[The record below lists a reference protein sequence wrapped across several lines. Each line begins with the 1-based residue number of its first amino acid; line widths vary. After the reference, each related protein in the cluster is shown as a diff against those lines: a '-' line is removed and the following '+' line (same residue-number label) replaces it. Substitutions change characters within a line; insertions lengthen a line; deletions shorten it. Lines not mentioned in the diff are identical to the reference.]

1 MPINTLRDI
10 NEDYLI
16 SVAKGNVPGESL
28 VHKFGRNDAVP
39 NGSWVFVAILGQSA
53 HVLSAATTVRI
64 KSGNAADDKDAG
76 AGAREVT
83 VQGIVETTFA
93 EETDT
98 LLPDGTTASASSAKS
113 FWRVH
118 RAWVSSCGTYG
129 GANTGDVVIENGAG
143 GTDIITIAAEEGQT
157 QDALFT
163 VPADTTGYLLSVHAT
178 VDSNKTTN
186 IRCFT
191 RENIGNTTAPVS
203 SKRLK
208 LFWDG
213 VESPGFV
220 YDPSSPEF
228 AISQKSDIW
237 FEAYGDGAVSQVS
250 IDFELLLVDD

>member
-1 MPINTLRDI
+1 MPISTIKDFS
-10 NEDYLI
+10 EDYLI
-16 SVAKGNVPGESL
+16 RVAKGDVPGESL

-39 NGSWVFVAILGQSA
+39 NGSWTFVTILGQTA
-53 HVLSAATTVRI
+53 HVLSAATTVRTKI
-64 KSGNAADDKDAG
+64 GNVADDKDAG
-76 AGAREVT
+76 AGAREIT
-83 VQGIVETTFA
+83 VQGIVATTFA

-98 LLPDGTTASASSAKS
+98 LLPDGATASEPSAKS

-143 GTDIITIAAEEGQT
+143 GTDILTIAAGEGQS
-157 QDALFT
+157 QDAVFT

-191 RENIGNTTAPVS
+191 RDDIDNTTAPVP

-228 AISQKSDIW
+228 AISEKSDIW

>member
-1 MPINTLRDI
+1 MPISTLREI
-10 NEDYLI
+10 TEDYLI
-16 SVAKGNVPGESL
+16 RVARGEVPGQSL

-39 NGSWVFVAILGQSA
+39 NGSWAFVTILGQSA
-53 HVLSAATTVRI
+53 HVLSAATTVRT
-64 KSGNAADDKDAG
+64 KVGNAADDKDAG

-83 VQGIVETTFA
+83 VQGIVETTLA

-98 LLPDGTTASASSAKS
+98 LLPDGATASAASAKS

-143 GTDIITIAAEEGQT
+143 GTDILTIAAGEGQS
-157 QDALFT
+157 QDAVFT
-163 VPADTTGYLLSVHAT
+163 IPADTTGYLLSVHAT
-178 VDSNKTTN
+178 VDSNKTTD

-191 RENIGNTTAPVS
+191 RNDISNTTAPVP

-220 YDPSSPEF
+220 YDPSSPELTL
-228 AISQKSDIW
+228 AGETDIW
-237 FEAYGDGAVSQVS
+237 FEAQGDGAVSQVS